1 MTFVNVPQGQGD
13 HVFQRERNTLSHA
26 SWEVGEARTIV
37 LVLTPL

>member
-13 HVFQRERNTLSHA
+13 HVFQRERNTLSQ
-26 SWEVGEARTIV
+26 VGEARTIV